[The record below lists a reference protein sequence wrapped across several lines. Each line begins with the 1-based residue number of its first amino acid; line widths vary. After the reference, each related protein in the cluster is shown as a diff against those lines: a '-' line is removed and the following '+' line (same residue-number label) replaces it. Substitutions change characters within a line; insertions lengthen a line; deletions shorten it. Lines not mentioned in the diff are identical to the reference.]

1 MKDLQTLDLRGLS
14 HEEKHSKI
22 FPALENLREGSR
34 LEVHFDFNP
43 LPLVYML
50 QARPDL
56 QVKEEKGGPDE
67 WVLGIEK
74 PGSGTVPLDA
84 KPSSVTKDDLKDLLK
99 EMKKDTVDEAT
110 KARAKKLLENVDAKT
125 LGVLEQE
132 LIREGVTHE
141 EIRKNLCDIHL
152 EAIRDTLVAKRIE
165 VSPPHPVHT
174 LMEEHKILVDM
185 LYRLKGIVERLHT
198 LNSYESMGADL
209 DALKDIAHHLVE
221 AEKHHQREEE
231 ALFPRIEKHDIVE
244 PPMIMKEEHVEF
256 RQRKQSL
263 LEIVQNS
270 ETIPFDEFKSKVVD
284 HGGFVSRELES
295 HIFKEDNILYQIA
308 LQVLTPE
315 EWDAVKK
322 DCDTIGYC
330 CFTPGEAGK
339 TVALDLRPLPPAQR
353 HKLIFETWDSL
364 KAGDTLRITN
374 DHDPKPLYY
383 QFQAEHTGKFQWKY
397 EQQGPIDWV
406 VRIDRVTA

>member
-1 MKDLQTLDLRGLS
+1 MENGQQLDLRGLS

-22 FPALENLREGSR
+22 FPALENLKEGDH
-34 LEVHFDFNP
+34 LKVHFDFNP
-43 LPLVYML
+43 LPLIYML

-56 QVKEEKGGPDE
+56 QVKQEKDGPDE
-67 WVLGIEK
+67 WILGIEK
-74 PGSGTVPLDA
+74 KGNGAASQATE
-84 KPSSVTKDDLKDLLK
+84 PSSVTKEDLKNLLK
-99 EMKKDTVDEAT
+99 EMKKEGVDEKT
-110 KARAKKLLENVDAKT
+110 RARAKKILENVDANT
-125 LGVLEQE
+125 LGILEQE
-132 LIREGVTHE
+132 LIREGISHE

-152 EAIRDTLVAKRIE
+152 EALRDTLVAKRLD
-165 VSPPHPVHT
+165 VSPPHPIHT

-185 LYRLKGIVERLHT
+185 LYRLKGLVARLRT
-198 LNSYESMGADL
+198 ADTYEAMGKDL
-209 DALKDIAHHLVE
+209 DLLQDIAHHLVD

-263 LEIVQNS
+263 FEIAHQRN
-270 ETIPFDEFKSKVVD
+270 TLAFDEFKERVID
-284 HGGFVSRELES
+284 HGEYLSRELES

-315 EWDAVKK
+315 EWEAVKK

-330 CFTPGEAGK
+330 CFTPGESGR
-339 TVALDLRPLPPAQR
+339 TVELDLRPLPPPQR
-353 HKLIFETWDSL
+353 HKRIFDTWTTL
-364 KAGDTLRITN
+364 KTGDTLFITN

-383 QFQAEHTGKFQWKY
+383 QFQAEHTGTFRWEY
-397 EQQGPIDWV
+397 EEQGPVDWK
-406 VRIDRVTA
+406 VRIHRV